1 MTEYI
6 LRLHAETVIDPQITD
21 PIRHSGY
28 DLITKHDD
36 GTVTIEVIDFT
47 STGWLDGA
55 VIDLGKGNAYNIS
68 DNPDIPI
75 YWGRPLTPEEK
86 EQGTP
91 EVKVLATGDNALE
104 AFNKIKLEAALTNK
118 IDLDYNA
125 FFDPRVCNT
134 ATQYWAKEYIPG
146 YENGGVFDGLSGNF
160 YGKDGDYINA
170 GSYEQAQKL
179 KFINNIV
186 EILSL
191 QGKLEDIL
199 TEEEPYISEQYLQI
213 LQSFLSGNLM
223 YDANNEELLNSL
235 IMGIATFTPLP
246 MTLIYQFI
254 NIDGSPIREGF
265 TTASNTRSPLIL
277 DLDGDGVETIGTN
290 SNVYFDHDDNG
301 FAENSGWVGKDD
313 GLLVRDLNNNGQID
327 DGTELF
333 GNNSVLSSGEK
344 AANGFEALKDL
355 DSNNDGIFNSSDTAW
370 NQVKVWKDANSNG
383 LVDEGELLTLEQANV
398 SGINLDYE
406 NSTTT
411 DENGNQHNQTGTFI
425 KTDGSTGSVHD
436 VWFDADMADT
446 IDTIDVVIPEN
457 IAALPNI
464 KGFGNVHDL
473 HMAMALDESGELKTL
488 VQQYMAETDLAA
500 RDTILTNLIYH
511 WAGVEDM
518 DPDGRNPTQ
527 VYDNVLGDSRKLEA
541 LEEFLGEDYVGVWCW
556 GEKDSNP
563 HGKAAPYILQAFEEL
578 KDYAGNQLNAQ
589 SHYKN
594 LMDNIKLVYDGISQ
608 SWTVDI
614 SSALPI
620 LQNLY
625 TAAGTESLALLE
637 DINAMIKS
645 YDSFSEQVIDAF
657 VAAGSSSGSAF
668 EADLLNFGNFGS
680 QGTSLSERLYGT
692 DDDNYLN
699 GYAGND
705 YIYGYDGNDLIVG
718 GNGDDFLVGGN
729 GADIYHFDIGCGN
742 DSIDNTDNDVSNENS
757 DIIRFG
763 EGILPSYVTL
773 VRHGYDLIVRVTYPD
788 ALRPV
793 DSVRVLSYFDEQTT
807 TSAAINKIQ
816 FSDEDET
823 VWDKNYIDEHWNI
836 TPSAGGGTIA
846 EGDDNANTLSGT
858 SKDDVLIGNGGNDTL
873 YADAGNDIIS
883 GGQGDDRLVGGNGDD
898 SYLWNLGDG
907 LDTIEEYAGR
917 DKIVFGAGITFDDL
931 SFEAYSGGGT
941 GLATGLAIYVKGDK
955 TQGIIIT
962 SQFHNYVGENQIE
975 ELHFAD
981 GSKVML
987 TDIPLTLHQ
996 TDKDDKI
1003 SLTDNGDT
1011 VYAAGGN
1018 DTVNGGAGND
1028 TIYGEAGNDTL
1039 YGDDGNDIISGGQ
1052 GDDRLVGGNGD
1063 DSYLWNLGDGLD
1075 TIEEYA
1081 GRDKIVFGAG
1091 ITFDDLSFEA
1101 YSGGGTGLATG
1112 LAIYVKGDKTQGII
1126 ITSQFHNYV
1135 GENQIEELHFA
1146 DGSKVM
1152 LTDIPLTLHQTDK
1165 DDKISLTDN
1174 GDTVYAA
1181 GGNDTVN
1188 GGAGNDTI
1196 YGEAGN
1202 DTLYG
1207 DDGNDIISG
1216 GQGDDRLVGG
1226 NGDDSYL
1233 WNLGDGLDT
1242 IEEYA
1247 GRDKIVFGEGITFD
1261 DLSFTSDG
1269 YSLKITVGGNEN
1281 EGMLIDAHFNYKSIE
1296 TLEFSDGTTV
1306 DLANRLIQ
1314 AMNSFGTDTSST
1326 MDVLPNPTENVSD
1339 MYNLAAGSDLI
1350 KKAV

>member
-742 DSIDNTDNDVSNENS
+742 DSIDNTDNDVSNENP

-883 GGQGDDRLVGGNGDD
+883 GGQGDDRLVGSNGDD

-941 GLATGLAIYVKGDK
+941 GLSTFTGSFSRRFMSASLW
-955 TQGIIIT
+955 
-962 SQFHNYVGENQIE
+962 
-975 ELHFAD
+975 LPWLL
-981 GSKVML
+981 VMACR
-987 TDIPLTLHQ
+987 
-996 TDKDDKI
+996 KE
-1003 SLTDNGDT
+1003 SL
-1011 VYAAGGN
+1011 
-1018 DTVNGGAGND
+1018 
-1028 TIYGEAGNDTL
+1028 
-1039 YGDDGNDIISGGQ
+1039 
-1052 GDDRLVGGNGD
+1052 
-1063 DSYLWNLGDGLD
+1063 
-1075 TIEEYA
+1075 
-1081 GRDKIVFGAG
+1081 
-1091 ITFDDLSFEA
+1091 
-1101 YSGGGTGLATG
+1101 
-1112 LAIYVKGDKTQGII
+1112 
-1126 ITSQFHNYV
+1126 
-1135 GENQIEELHFA
+1135 
-1146 DGSKVM
+1146 M
-1152 LTDIPLTLHQTDK
+1152 
-1165 DDKISLTDN
+1165 
-1174 GDTVYAA
+1174 
-1181 GGNDTVN
+1181 
-1188 GGAGNDTI
+1188 
-1196 YGEAGN
+1196 
-1202 DTLYG
+1202 
-1207 DDGNDIISG
+1207 
-1216 GQGDDRLVGG
+1216 
-1226 NGDDSYL
+1226 
-1233 WNLGDGLDT
+1233 
-1242 IEEYA
+1242 
-1247 GRDKIVFGEGITFD
+1247 
-1261 DLSFTSDG
+1261 
-1269 YSLKITVGGNEN
+1269 
-1281 EGMLIDAHFNYKSIE
+1281 
-1296 TLEFSDGTTV
+1296 
-1306 DLANRLIQ
+1306 
-1314 AMNSFGTDTSST
+1314 
-1326 MDVLPNPTENVSD
+1326 
-1339 MYNLAAGSDLI
+1339 
-1350 KKAV
+1350 

>member
-1 MTEYI
+1 MTEYT
-6 LRLHAETVIDPQITD
+6 LRIHASDVDIPLLGTY
-21 PIRHSGY
+21 RHSGY
-28 DLITKHDD
+28 DLIVVDD
-36 GTVTIEVIDFT
+36 SGNKKMYSIDF
-47 STGWLDGA
+47 STEDTESA
-55 VIDLGKGNAYNIS
+55 TINIKES
-68 DNPDIPI
+68 SVYTIINNNGQMMYWDTTLSEEDI
-75 YWGRPLTPEEK
+75 
-86 EQGTP
+86 
-91 EVKVLATGDNALE
+91 ATGKPEAKDILTGTTALE

-186 EILSL
+186 EILSR

-265 TTASNTRSPLIL
+265 TTAANTRSPLIL

-446 IDTIDVVIPEN
+446 IDTTDVVIPEN

-742 DSIDNTDNDVSNENS
+742 DSIDNTDNDVSNENP

-883 GGQGDDRLVGGNGDD
+883 GGQGDDRLVGSNGDD

-1003 SLTDNGDT
+1003 NLTDNGDT

-1018 DTVNGGAGND
+1018 DTINGGAGND

-1039 YGDDGNDIISGGQ
+1039 YGDDGNDI
-1052 GDDRLVGGNGD
+1052 L
-1063 DSYLWNLGDGLD
+1063 
-1075 TIEEYA
+1075 
-1081 GRDKIVFGAG
+1081 
-1091 ITFDDLSFEA
+1091 
-1101 YSGGGTGLATG
+1101 
-1112 LAIYVKGDKTQGII
+1112 
-1126 ITSQFHNYV
+1126 
-1135 GENQIEELHFA
+1135 
-1146 DGSKVM
+1146 
-1152 LTDIPLTLHQTDK
+1152 
-1165 DDKISLTDN
+1165 
-1174 GDTVYAA
+1174 
-1181 GGNDTVN
+1181 
-1188 GGAGNDTI
+1188 
-1196 YGEAGN
+1196 
-1202 DTLYG
+1202 
-1207 DDGNDIISG
+1207 SG

>member
-742 DSIDNTDNDVSNENS
+742 DSIDNTDNDVSNENP

-1003 SLTDNGDT
+1003 NLTDNGDT

-1165 DDKISLTDN
+1165 DDKINLTDN

>member
-1 MTEYI
+1 MTEYT
-6 LRLHAETVIDPQITD
+6 LRIHASDVDIPLLGTY
-21 PIRHSGY
+21 RHSGY
-28 DLITKHDD
+28 DLIVVDD
-36 GTVTIEVIDFT
+36 SGNKKMYSIDF
-47 STGWLDGA
+47 STEDTESA
-55 VIDLGKGNAYNIS
+55 TINIKES
-68 DNPDIPI
+68 SVYTIINNNGQMI
-75 YWGRPLTPEEK
+75 YWDTTLSEEDI
-86 EQGTP
+86 
-91 EVKVLATGDNALE
+91 ATGKPEAKDILTGTTALE

-191 QGKLEDIL
+191 QGKVEDIL

-265 TTASNTRSPLIL
+265 TTAANTRSPLIL

-446 IDTIDVVIPEN
+446 IDTTDVVIPEN

-645 YDSFSEQVIDAF
+645 YDSFSEQVIDA

-742 DSIDNTDNDVSNENS
+742 DSIDNTDNDVSNENP

-883 GGQGDDRLVGGNGDD
+883 GGQGDDRLVGSNGDD

-1018 DTVNGGAGND
+1018 DTINGGAGND

-1165 DDKISLTDN
+1165 DDKINLTDN

>member
-742 DSIDNTDNDVSNENS
+742 DSIDNTDNDVSNENP

-883 GGQGDDRLVGGNGDD
+883 GGQGDDRLVGSNGDD

-1003 SLTDNGDT
+1003 NLTDNGDT

-1165 DDKISLTDN
+1165 DDKINLTDN

>member
-186 EILSL
+186 EILSR

-265 TTASNTRSPLIL
+265 TTAANTRSPLIL

-446 IDTIDVVIPEN
+446 IDTTDVVIPEN

-742 DSIDNTDNDVSNENS
+742 DSIDNTDNDVSNENP

-883 GGQGDDRLVGGNGDD
+883 GGQGDDRLVGSNGDD

-1018 DTVNGGAGND
+1018 DTINGGAGND

-1181 GGNDTVN
+1181 GGNDTIN

>member
-265 TTASNTRSPLIL
+265 TTAANTRSPLIL

-742 DSIDNTDNDVSNENS
+742 DSIDNTDNDVSNENP

-883 GGQGDDRLVGGNGDD
+883 GGQGDDRLVGSNGDD

-1003 SLTDNGDT
+1003 NLTDNGDT

-1165 DDKISLTDN
+1165 DDKINLTDN

>member
-1 MTEYI
+1 MTEI
-6 LRLHAETVIDPQITD
+6 SQEDKNTIDNFFDKLKDMATTGGEVTLNKIGD
-21 PIRHSGY
+21 YVSKMPIG
-28 DLITKHDD
+28 DLQNLGGLVKKYGHY
-36 GTVTIEVIDFT
+36 GAFFAVQQSIEEH
-47 STGWLDGA
+47 
-55 VIDLGKGNAYNIS
+55 DLGPIGKYALGTGIAVLLIPASATITSATIGAFIIGSLVDLSWDYIEENK
-68 DNPDIPI
+68 DDIFEKI
-75 YWGRPLTPEEK
+75 K
-86 EQGTP
+86 EQ
-91 EVKVLATGDNALE
+91 LAIVGIELNE
-104 AFNKIKLEAALTNK
+104 
-118 IDLDYNA
+118 
-125 FFDPRVCNT
+125 
-134 ATQYWAKEYIPG
+134 
-146 YENGGVFDGLSGNF
+146 DGLSVN
-160 YGKDGDYINA
+160 YCPLSEYNINLLENA
-170 GSYEQAQKL
+170 MWLIQEKYTTAHEQA
-179 KFINNIV
+179 
-186 EILSL
+186 
-191 QGKLEDIL
+191 
-199 TEEEPYISEQYLQI
+199 
-213 LQSFLSGNLM
+213 
-223 YDANNEELLNSL
+223 
-235 IMGIATFTPLP
+235 
-246 MTLIYQFI
+246 
-254 NIDGSPIREGF
+254 
-265 TTASNTRSPLIL
+265 SPLVI
-277 DLDGDGVETIGTN
+277 DLDGDGIETNEEN
-290 SNVYFDHDDNG
+290 STVHFDHDGNG
-301 FAENSGWVGKDD
+301 FAESSGWVGKDD

-355 DSNNDGIFNSSDTAW
+355 DSNNDGVFNSSDTAW

-383 LVDEGELLTLEQANV
+383 VVDEGELLTLEQANV

-742 DSIDNTDNDVSNENS
+742 DSIDNTDNDVSNENP

-773 VRHGYDLIVRVTYPD
+773 VRHGYDLIVRVT
-788 ALRPV
+788 
-793 DSVRVLSYFDEQTT
+793 
-807 TSAAINKIQ
+807 
-816 FSDEDET
+816 
-823 VWDKNYIDEHWNI
+823 
-836 TPSAGGGTIA
+836 
-846 EGDDNANTLSGT
+846 
-858 SKDDVLIGNGGNDTL
+858 
-873 YADAGNDIIS
+873 
-883 GGQGDDRLVGGNGDD
+883 
-898 SYLWNLGDG
+898 
-907 LDTIEEYAGR
+907 
-917 DKIVFGAGITFDDL
+917 
-931 SFEAYSGGGT
+931 
-941 GLATGLAIYVKGDK
+941 
-955 TQGIIIT
+955 
-962 SQFHNYVGENQIE
+962 
-975 ELHFAD
+975 
-981 GSKVML
+981 
-987 TDIPLTLHQ
+987 
-996 TDKDDKI
+996 
-1003 SLTDNGDT
+1003 
-1011 VYAAGGN
+1011 
-1018 DTVNGGAGND
+1018 
-1028 TIYGEAGNDTL
+1028 
-1039 YGDDGNDIISGGQ
+1039 
-1052 GDDRLVGGNGD
+1052 
-1063 DSYLWNLGDGLD
+1063 
-1075 TIEEYA
+1075 
-1081 GRDKIVFGAG
+1081 
-1091 ITFDDLSFEA
+1091 
-1101 YSGGGTGLATG
+1101 
-1112 LAIYVKGDKTQGII
+1112 
-1126 ITSQFHNYV
+1126 
-1135 GENQIEELHFA
+1135 
-1146 DGSKVM
+1146 
-1152 LTDIPLTLHQTDK
+1152 
-1165 DDKISLTDN
+1165 
-1174 GDTVYAA
+1174 
-1181 GGNDTVN
+1181 
-1188 GGAGNDTI
+1188 
-1196 YGEAGN
+1196 
-1202 DTLYG
+1202 
-1207 DDGNDIISG
+1207 
-1216 GQGDDRLVGG
+1216 
-1226 NGDDSYL
+1226 
-1233 WNLGDGLDT
+1233 
-1242 IEEYA
+1242 
-1247 GRDKIVFGEGITFD
+1247 
-1261 DLSFTSDG
+1261 
-1269 YSLKITVGGNEN
+1269 
-1281 EGMLIDAHFNYKSIE
+1281 
-1296 TLEFSDGTTV
+1296 
-1306 DLANRLIQ
+1306 
-1314 AMNSFGTDTSST
+1314 
-1326 MDVLPNPTENVSD
+1326 
-1339 MYNLAAGSDLI
+1339 
-1350 KKAV
+1350 

>member
-1 MTEYI
+1 MTEYT
-6 LRLHAETVIDPQITD
+6 LRIHASDVDIPLLGTY
-21 PIRHSGY
+21 RHSGY
-28 DLITKHDD
+28 DLIVVDD
-36 GTVTIEVIDFT
+36 SGNKKMYSIDF
-47 STGWLDGA
+47 STEDTESA
-55 VIDLGKGNAYNIS
+55 TINIKES
-68 DNPDIPI
+68 SVYTIINNNGQMI
-75 YWGRPLTPEEK
+75 YWDTTLSEEDI
-86 EQGTP
+86 
-91 EVKVLATGDNALE
+91 ATGKPEAKDILTGTTALE

-186 EILSL
+186 EILSR

-265 TTASNTRSPLIL
+265 TTAANTRSPLIL

-446 IDTIDVVIPEN
+446 IDTTDVVIPEN

-742 DSIDNTDNDVSNENS
+742 DSIDNTDNDVSNENP

-883 GGQGDDRLVGGNGDD
+883 GGQGDDRLVGSNGDD

-1018 DTVNGGAGND
+1018 DT
-1028 TIYGEAGNDTL
+1028 I
-1039 YGDDGNDIISGGQ
+1039 
-1052 GDDRLVGGNGD
+1052 
-1063 DSYLWNLGDGLD
+1063 
-1075 TIEEYA
+1075 
-1081 GRDKIVFGAG
+1081 
-1091 ITFDDLSFEA
+1091 
-1101 YSGGGTGLATG
+1101 
-1112 LAIYVKGDKTQGII
+1112 
-1126 ITSQFHNYV
+1126 
-1135 GENQIEELHFA
+1135 
-1146 DGSKVM
+1146 
-1152 LTDIPLTLHQTDK
+1152 
-1165 DDKISLTDN
+1165 
-1174 GDTVYAA
+1174 
-1181 GGNDTVN
+1181 N

>member
-1 MTEYI
+1 MTEYT
-6 LRLHAETVIDPQITD
+6 LRIHASDVDIPLLGTY
-21 PIRHSGY
+21 RHSGY
-28 DLITKHDD
+28 DLIVVDD
-36 GTVTIEVIDFT
+36 SGNKKMYSIDF
-47 STGWLDGA
+47 STEDTESA
-55 VIDLGKGNAYNIS
+55 TINIKES
-68 DNPDIPI
+68 SVYTIINNNGQMI
-75 YWGRPLTPEEK
+75 YWDTTLSEEDI
-86 EQGTP
+86 
-91 EVKVLATGDNALE
+91 ATGKPEAKDILTGTTALE

-645 YDSFSEQVIDAF
+645 YDSFSEQV
-657 VAAGSSSGSAF
+657 
-668 EADLLNFGNFGS
+668 L
-680 QGTSLSERLYGT
+680 SL
-692 DDDNYLN
+692 
-699 GYAGND
+699 
-705 YIYGYDGNDLIVG
+705 IHI
-718 GNGDDFLVGGN
+718 
-729 GADIYHFDIGCGN
+729 
-742 DSIDNTDNDVSNENS
+742 
-757 DIIRFG
+757 
-763 EGILPSYVTL
+763 
-773 VRHGYDLIVRVTYPD
+773 
-788 ALRPV
+788 
-793 DSVRVLSYFDEQTT
+793 
-807 TSAAINKIQ
+807 
-816 FSDEDET
+816 
-823 VWDKNYIDEHWNI
+823 
-836 TPSAGGGTIA
+836 
-846 EGDDNANTLSGT
+846 
-858 SKDDVLIGNGGNDTL
+858 
-873 YADAGNDIIS
+873 
-883 GGQGDDRLVGGNGDD
+883 
-898 SYLWNLGDG
+898 
-907 LDTIEEYAGR
+907 
-917 DKIVFGAGITFDDL
+917 
-931 SFEAYSGGGT
+931 
-941 GLATGLAIYVKGDK
+941 
-955 TQGIIIT
+955 
-962 SQFHNYVGENQIE
+962 
-975 ELHFAD
+975 
-981 GSKVML
+981 
-987 TDIPLTLHQ
+987 
-996 TDKDDKI
+996 
-1003 SLTDNGDT
+1003 
-1011 VYAAGGN
+1011 
-1018 DTVNGGAGND
+1018 
-1028 TIYGEAGNDTL
+1028 
-1039 YGDDGNDIISGGQ
+1039 
-1052 GDDRLVGGNGD
+1052 
-1063 DSYLWNLGDGLD
+1063 
-1075 TIEEYA
+1075 
-1081 GRDKIVFGAG
+1081 
-1091 ITFDDLSFEA
+1091 
-1101 YSGGGTGLATG
+1101 
-1112 LAIYVKGDKTQGII
+1112 
-1126 ITSQFHNYV
+1126 
-1135 GENQIEELHFA
+1135 
-1146 DGSKVM
+1146 
-1152 LTDIPLTLHQTDK
+1152 
-1165 DDKISLTDN
+1165 
-1174 GDTVYAA
+1174 
-1181 GGNDTVN
+1181 
-1188 GGAGNDTI
+1188 
-1196 YGEAGN
+1196 
-1202 DTLYG
+1202 
-1207 DDGNDIISG
+1207 
-1216 GQGDDRLVGG
+1216 
-1226 NGDDSYL
+1226 
-1233 WNLGDGLDT
+1233 
-1242 IEEYA
+1242 
-1247 GRDKIVFGEGITFD
+1247 
-1261 DLSFTSDG
+1261 
-1269 YSLKITVGGNEN
+1269 
-1281 EGMLIDAHFNYKSIE
+1281 
-1296 TLEFSDGTTV
+1296 
-1306 DLANRLIQ
+1306 
-1314 AMNSFGTDTSST
+1314 
-1326 MDVLPNPTENVSD
+1326 
-1339 MYNLAAGSDLI
+1339 
-1350 KKAV
+1350 

>member
-1 MTEYI
+1 MTEYT
-6 LRLHAETVIDPQITD
+6 LRIHASDVDIPLLGTY
-21 PIRHSGY
+21 RHSGY
-28 DLITKHDD
+28 DLIVVDD
-36 GTVTIEVIDFT
+36 SGNKKMYSIDF
-47 STGWLDGA
+47 STEDTESA
-55 VIDLGKGNAYNIS
+55 TINIKES
-68 DNPDIPI
+68 SVYTIINNNGQMI
-75 YWGRPLTPEEK
+75 YWDTTLSEEDI
-86 EQGTP
+86 
-91 EVKVLATGDNALE
+91 ATGKPEAKDILTGTTALE

-186 EILSL
+186 EILSR

-265 TTASNTRSPLIL
+265 TTAANTRSPLIL

-446 IDTIDVVIPEN
+446 IDTTDVVIPEN

-742 DSIDNTDNDVSNENS
+742 DSIDNTDNDVSNENP

-883 GGQGDDRLVGGNGDD
+883 GGQGDDRLVGSNGDD

-1003 SLTDNGDT
+1003 NLTDNGDT

-1165 DDKISLTDN
+1165 DDKINLTDN

>member
-191 QGKLEDIL
+191 QGKVEDIL

-265 TTASNTRSPLIL
+265 TTAANTRSPLIL

-718 GNGDDFLVGGN
+718 GNGDAYARATHEYAFFTSAGRHFL
-729 GADIYHFDIGCGN
+729 
-742 DSIDNTDNDVSNENS
+742 
-757 DIIRFG
+757 
-763 EGILPSYVTL
+763 
-773 VRHGYDLIVRVTYPD
+773 RHGKR
-788 ALRPV
+788 
-793 DSVRVLSYFDEQTT
+793 
-807 TSAAINKIQ
+807 KI
-816 FSDEDET
+816 
-823 VWDKNYIDEHWNI
+823 
-836 TPSAGGGTIA
+836 
-846 EGDDNANTLSGT
+846 
-858 SKDDVLIGNGGNDTL
+858 
-873 YADAGNDIIS
+873 
-883 GGQGDDRLVGGNGDD
+883 
-898 SYLWNLGDG
+898 
-907 LDTIEEYAGR
+907 
-917 DKIVFGAGITFDDL
+917 
-931 SFEAYSGGGT
+931 
-941 GLATGLAIYVKGDK
+941 
-955 TQGIIIT
+955 GII
-962 SQFHNYVGENQIE
+962 H
-975 ELHFAD
+975 
-981 GSKVML
+981 
-987 TDIPLTLHQ
+987 
-996 TDKDDKI
+996 
-1003 SLTDNGDT
+1003 
-1011 VYAAGGN
+1011 
-1018 DTVNGGAGND
+1018 
-1028 TIYGEAGNDTL
+1028 
-1039 YGDDGNDIISGGQ
+1039 
-1052 GDDRLVGGNGD
+1052 
-1063 DSYLWNLGDGLD
+1063 
-1075 TIEEYA
+1075 
-1081 GRDKIVFGAG
+1081 GR
-1091 ITFDDLSFEA
+1091 
-1101 YSGGGTGLATG
+1101 
-1112 LAIYVKGDKTQGII
+1112 
-1126 ITSQFHNYV
+1126 
-1135 GENQIEELHFA
+1135 
-1146 DGSKVM
+1146 
-1152 LTDIPLTLHQTDK
+1152 
-1165 DDKISLTDN
+1165 
-1174 GDTVYAA
+1174 
-1181 GGNDTVN
+1181 
-1188 GGAGNDTI
+1188 
-1196 YGEAGN
+1196 
-1202 DTLYG
+1202 
-1207 DDGNDIISG
+1207 
-1216 GQGDDRLVGG
+1216 
-1226 NGDDSYL
+1226 
-1233 WNLGDGLDT
+1233 
-1242 IEEYA
+1242 
-1247 GRDKIVFGEGITFD
+1247 
-1261 DLSFTSDG
+1261 
-1269 YSLKITVGGNEN
+1269 
-1281 EGMLIDAHFNYKSIE
+1281 
-1296 TLEFSDGTTV
+1296 
-1306 DLANRLIQ
+1306 
-1314 AMNSFGTDTSST
+1314 
-1326 MDVLPNPTENVSD
+1326 
-1339 MYNLAAGSDLI
+1339 
-1350 KKAV
+1350 

>member
-1 MTEYI
+1 MTEYT
-6 LRLHAETVIDPQITD
+6 LRIHASDVDIPLLGTY
-21 PIRHSGY
+21 RHSGY
-28 DLITKHDD
+28 DLIVVDD
-36 GTVTIEVIDFT
+36 SGNKKMYSIDF
-47 STGWLDGA
+47 STEDTESA
-55 VIDLGKGNAYNIS
+55 TINIKES
-68 DNPDIPI
+68 SVYTIINNNGQMI
-75 YWGRPLTPEEK
+75 YWDTTLSEEDI
-86 EQGTP
+86 
-91 EVKVLATGDNALE
+91 ATGKPEAKDILTGTTALE

-186 EILSL
+186 EILSR

-265 TTASNTRSPLIL
+265 TTAANTRSPLIL

-446 IDTIDVVIPEN
+446 IDTTDVVIPEN

-742 DSIDNTDNDVSNENS
+742 DSIDNTDNDVSNENP

-883 GGQGDDRLVGGNGDD
+883 GGQGDDRLVGSNGDD

-1003 SLTDNGDT
+1003 NLTDNGDT

-1039 YGDDGNDIISGGQ
+1039 YGDDGNDILSGGQ

-1165 DDKISLTDN
+1165 DDKINLTDN

-1207 DDGNDIISG
+1207 DDGNDILSG

>member
-265 TTASNTRSPLIL
+265 TTAANTRSPLIL

-742 DSIDNTDNDVSNENS
+742 DSIDNTDNDVSNENP

-807 TSAAINKIQ
+807 TSAAPSYEQQQLSYQNL
-816 FSDEDET
+816 E
-823 VWDKNYIDEHWNI
+823 NY
-836 TPSAGGGTIA
+836 
-846 EGDDNANTLSGT
+846 
-858 SKDDVLIGNGGNDTL
+858 
-873 YADAGNDIIS
+873 
-883 GGQGDDRLVGGNGDD
+883 QGLNRRDWRL
-898 SYLWNLGDG
+898 
-907 LDTIEEYAGR
+907 
-917 DKIVFGAGITFDDL
+917 K
-931 SFEAYSGGGT
+931 
-941 GLATGLAIYVKGDK
+941 
-955 TQGIIIT
+955 
-962 SQFHNYVGENQIE
+962 
-975 ELHFAD
+975 
-981 GSKVML
+981 
-987 TDIPLTLHQ
+987 
-996 TDKDDKI
+996 
-1003 SLTDNGDT
+1003 
-1011 VYAAGGN
+1011 
-1018 DTVNGGAGND
+1018 
-1028 TIYGEAGNDTL
+1028 
-1039 YGDDGNDIISGGQ
+1039 
-1052 GDDRLVGGNGD
+1052 
-1063 DSYLWNLGDGLD
+1063 
-1075 TIEEYA
+1075 
-1081 GRDKIVFGAG
+1081 
-1091 ITFDDLSFEA
+1091 
-1101 YSGGGTGLATG
+1101 
-1112 LAIYVKGDKTQGII
+1112 
-1126 ITSQFHNYV
+1126 
-1135 GENQIEELHFA
+1135 
-1146 DGSKVM
+1146 
-1152 LTDIPLTLHQTDK
+1152 
-1165 DDKISLTDN
+1165 
-1174 GDTVYAA
+1174 
-1181 GGNDTVN
+1181 
-1188 GGAGNDTI
+1188 
-1196 YGEAGN
+1196 
-1202 DTLYG
+1202 
-1207 DDGNDIISG
+1207 
-1216 GQGDDRLVGG
+1216 
-1226 NGDDSYL
+1226 
-1233 WNLGDGLDT
+1233 
-1242 IEEYA
+1242 
-1247 GRDKIVFGEGITFD
+1247 
-1261 DLSFTSDG
+1261 
-1269 YSLKITVGGNEN
+1269 LKH
-1281 EGMLIDAHFNYKSIE
+1281 A
-1296 TLEFSDGTTV
+1296 
-1306 DLANRLIQ
+1306 Q
-1314 AMNSFGTDTSST
+1314 
-1326 MDVLPNPTENVSD
+1326 
-1339 MYNLAAGSDLI
+1339 
-1350 KKAV
+1350 

>member
-265 TTASNTRSPLIL
+265 TTAANTRSPLIL

-742 DSIDNTDNDVSNENS
+742 DSIDNTDNDVSNENP

-883 GGQGDDRLVGGNGDD
+883 GGQGDDRLVGSNGDD

-917 DKIVFGAGITFDDL
+917 DKIVFGEGITFDDL

-1003 SLTDNGDT
+1003 NLTDNGDT

-1039 YGDDGNDIISGGQ
+1039 YGDDGNDILSGGQ

-1081 GRDKIVFGAG
+1081 GRDKIVFGEG

-1165 DDKISLTDN
+1165 DDKINLTDN

-1207 DDGNDIISG
+1207 DDGNDILSG

>member
-191 QGKLEDIL
+191 QGKVEDIL

-742 DSIDNTDNDVSNENS
+742 DSIDNTDNDVSNENP

-883 GGQGDDRLVGGNGDD
+883 GGQGDDRLVGSNGDD

-987 TDIPLTLHQ
+987 TDNPF
-996 TDKDDKI
+996 K
-1003 SLTDNGDT
+1003 
-1011 VYAAGGN
+1011 
-1018 DTVNGGAGND
+1018 
-1028 TIYGEAGNDTL
+1028 
-1039 YGDDGNDIISGGQ
+1039 
-1052 GDDRLVGGNGD
+1052 
-1063 DSYLWNLGDGLD
+1063 
-1075 TIEEYA
+1075 
-1081 GRDKIVFGAG
+1081 RDK
-1091 ITFDDLSFEA
+1091 
-1101 YSGGGTGLATG
+1101 
-1112 LAIYVKGDKTQGII
+1112 
-1126 ITSQFHNYV
+1126 
-1135 GENQIEELHFA
+1135 
-1146 DGSKVM
+1146 
-1152 LTDIPLTLHQTDK
+1152 
-1165 DDKISLTDN
+1165 
-1174 GDTVYAA
+1174 
-1181 GGNDTVN
+1181 
-1188 GGAGNDTI
+1188 
-1196 YGEAGN
+1196 
-1202 DTLYG
+1202 
-1207 DDGNDIISG
+1207 
-1216 GQGDDRLVGG
+1216 
-1226 NGDDSYL
+1226 
-1233 WNLGDGLDT
+1233 
-1242 IEEYA
+1242 
-1247 GRDKIVFGEGITFD
+1247 
-1261 DLSFTSDG
+1261 
-1269 YSLKITVGGNEN
+1269 
-1281 EGMLIDAHFNYKSIE
+1281 
-1296 TLEFSDGTTV
+1296 
-1306 DLANRLIQ
+1306 
-1314 AMNSFGTDTSST
+1314 
-1326 MDVLPNPTENVSD
+1326 
-1339 MYNLAAGSDLI
+1339 
-1350 KKAV
+1350 

>member
-191 QGKLEDIL
+191 QGKVEDIL

-742 DSIDNTDNDVSNENS
+742 DSIDNTDNDVSNENP

-883 GGQGDDRLVGGNGDD
+883 GGQGDDRLVGSNGDD

-1003 SLTDNGDT
+1003 NLTDNGDT

-1165 DDKISLTDN
+1165 DDKINLTDN

>member
-1 MTEYI
+1 MTEYT
-6 LRLHAETVIDPQITD
+6 LRIHASDVDIPLLGTY
-21 PIRHSGY
+21 RHSGY
-28 DLITKHDD
+28 DLIVVDD
-36 GTVTIEVIDFT
+36 SGNKKMYSIDF
-47 STGWLDGA
+47 STEDTESA
-55 VIDLGKGNAYNIS
+55 TINIKES
-68 DNPDIPI
+68 SVYTIINNNGQMI
-75 YWGRPLTPEEK
+75 YWDTTLSEEDI
-86 EQGTP
+86 
-91 EVKVLATGDNALE
+91 ATGKPEAKDILTGTTALE

-186 EILSL
+186 EILSR

-265 TTASNTRSPLIL
+265 TTAANTRSPLIL

-446 IDTIDVVIPEN
+446 IDTTDVVIPEN

-742 DSIDNTDNDVSNENS
+742 DSIDNTDNDVSNENP

-883 GGQGDDRLVGGNGDD
+883 GGQGDDRLVGSNGDD

-1003 SLTDNGDT
+1003 NLTDNGDT

-1018 DTVNGGAGND
+1018 DT
-1028 TIYGEAGNDTL
+1028 I
-1039 YGDDGNDIISGGQ
+1039 
-1052 GDDRLVGGNGD
+1052 
-1063 DSYLWNLGDGLD
+1063 
-1075 TIEEYA
+1075 
-1081 GRDKIVFGAG
+1081 
-1091 ITFDDLSFEA
+1091 
-1101 YSGGGTGLATG
+1101 
-1112 LAIYVKGDKTQGII
+1112 
-1126 ITSQFHNYV
+1126 
-1135 GENQIEELHFA
+1135 
-1146 DGSKVM
+1146 
-1152 LTDIPLTLHQTDK
+1152 
-1165 DDKISLTDN
+1165 
-1174 GDTVYAA
+1174 
-1181 GGNDTVN
+1181 N

>member
-186 EILSL
+186 EILSR

-265 TTASNTRSPLIL
+265 TTAANTRSPLIL

-446 IDTIDVVIPEN
+446 IDTTDVVIPEN

-742 DSIDNTDNDVSNENS
+742 DSIDNTDNDVSNENP

-883 GGQGDDRLVGGNGDD
+883 GGQGDDRLVGSNGDD

-917 DKIVFGAGITFDDL
+917 DKIVFGEGITFDDL

-1003 SLTDNGDT
+1003 NLTDNGDT

-1018 DTVNGGAGND
+1018 DTINGGAGND

-1039 YGDDGNDIISGGQ
+1039 YGDDGNDI
-1052 GDDRLVGGNGD
+1052 L
-1063 DSYLWNLGDGLD
+1063 
-1075 TIEEYA
+1075 
-1081 GRDKIVFGAG
+1081 
-1091 ITFDDLSFEA
+1091 
-1101 YSGGGTGLATG
+1101 
-1112 LAIYVKGDKTQGII
+1112 
-1126 ITSQFHNYV
+1126 
-1135 GENQIEELHFA
+1135 
-1146 DGSKVM
+1146 
-1152 LTDIPLTLHQTDK
+1152 
-1165 DDKISLTDN
+1165 
-1174 GDTVYAA
+1174 
-1181 GGNDTVN
+1181 
-1188 GGAGNDTI
+1188 
-1196 YGEAGN
+1196 
-1202 DTLYG
+1202 
-1207 DDGNDIISG
+1207 SG

>member
-191 QGKLEDIL
+191 QGKVEDIL

-718 GNGDDFLVGGN
+718 GNGDAYARATHEYAFFTSAGRHFL
-729 GADIYHFDIGCGN
+729 
-742 DSIDNTDNDVSNENS
+742 
-757 DIIRFG
+757 
-763 EGILPSYVTL
+763 
-773 VRHGYDLIVRVTYPD
+773 RHGKR
-788 ALRPV
+788 
-793 DSVRVLSYFDEQTT
+793 
-807 TSAAINKIQ
+807 KI
-816 FSDEDET
+816 
-823 VWDKNYIDEHWNI
+823 
-836 TPSAGGGTIA
+836 
-846 EGDDNANTLSGT
+846 
-858 SKDDVLIGNGGNDTL
+858 
-873 YADAGNDIIS
+873 
-883 GGQGDDRLVGGNGDD
+883 
-898 SYLWNLGDG
+898 
-907 LDTIEEYAGR
+907 
-917 DKIVFGAGITFDDL
+917 
-931 SFEAYSGGGT
+931 
-941 GLATGLAIYVKGDK
+941 
-955 TQGIIIT
+955 GII
-962 SQFHNYVGENQIE
+962 H
-975 ELHFAD
+975 
-981 GSKVML
+981 
-987 TDIPLTLHQ
+987 
-996 TDKDDKI
+996 
-1003 SLTDNGDT
+1003 
-1011 VYAAGGN
+1011 
-1018 DTVNGGAGND
+1018 
-1028 TIYGEAGNDTL
+1028 
-1039 YGDDGNDIISGGQ
+1039 
-1052 GDDRLVGGNGD
+1052 
-1063 DSYLWNLGDGLD
+1063 
-1075 TIEEYA
+1075 
-1081 GRDKIVFGAG
+1081 GR
-1091 ITFDDLSFEA
+1091 
-1101 YSGGGTGLATG
+1101 
-1112 LAIYVKGDKTQGII
+1112 
-1126 ITSQFHNYV
+1126 
-1135 GENQIEELHFA
+1135 
-1146 DGSKVM
+1146 
-1152 LTDIPLTLHQTDK
+1152 
-1165 DDKISLTDN
+1165 
-1174 GDTVYAA
+1174 
-1181 GGNDTVN
+1181 
-1188 GGAGNDTI
+1188 
-1196 YGEAGN
+1196 
-1202 DTLYG
+1202 
-1207 DDGNDIISG
+1207 
-1216 GQGDDRLVGG
+1216 
-1226 NGDDSYL
+1226 
-1233 WNLGDGLDT
+1233 
-1242 IEEYA
+1242 
-1247 GRDKIVFGEGITFD
+1247 
-1261 DLSFTSDG
+1261 
-1269 YSLKITVGGNEN
+1269 
-1281 EGMLIDAHFNYKSIE
+1281 
-1296 TLEFSDGTTV
+1296 
-1306 DLANRLIQ
+1306 
-1314 AMNSFGTDTSST
+1314 
-1326 MDVLPNPTENVSD
+1326 
-1339 MYNLAAGSDLI
+1339 
-1350 KKAV
+1350 

>member
-191 QGKLEDIL
+191 QGKVEDIL

-265 TTASNTRSPLIL
+265 TTAANTRSPLIL

-742 DSIDNTDNDVSNENS
+742 DSIDNTDNDVSNENP

-883 GGQGDDRLVGGNGDD
+883 GGQGDDRLVGSNGDD

-1003 SLTDNGDT
+1003 NLTDNGDT

-1165 DDKISLTDN
+1165 DDKINLTDN

>member
-1 MTEYI
+1 
-6 LRLHAETVIDPQITD
+6 
-21 PIRHSGY
+21 
-28 DLITKHDD
+28 
-36 GTVTIEVIDFT
+36 
-47 STGWLDGA
+47 
-55 VIDLGKGNAYNIS
+55 
-68 DNPDIPI
+68 
-75 YWGRPLTPEEK
+75 
-86 EQGTP
+86 
-91 EVKVLATGDNALE
+91 
-104 AFNKIKLEAALTNK
+104 
-118 IDLDYNA
+118 
-125 FFDPRVCNT
+125 
-134 ATQYWAKEYIPG
+134 
-146 YENGGVFDGLSGNF
+146 
-160 YGKDGDYINA
+160 
-170 GSYEQAQKL
+170 
-179 KFINNIV
+179 
-186 EILSL
+186 
-191 QGKLEDIL
+191 
-199 TEEEPYISEQYLQI
+199 
-213 LQSFLSGNLM
+213 M

-742 DSIDNTDNDVSNENS
+742 DSIDNTDNDVSNENP

-883 GGQGDDRLVGGNGDD
+883 GGQGDDRLVGSNGDD

-1003 SLTDNGDT
+1003 N
-1011 VYAAGGN
+1011 
-1018 DTVNGGAGND
+1018 
-1028 TIYGEAGNDTL
+1028 
-1039 YGDDGNDIISGGQ
+1039 
-1052 GDDRLVGGNGD
+1052 
-1063 DSYLWNLGDGLD
+1063 
-1075 TIEEYA
+1075 
-1081 GRDKIVFGAG
+1081 
-1091 ITFDDLSFEA
+1091 
-1101 YSGGGTGLATG
+1101 
-1112 LAIYVKGDKTQGII
+1112 
-1126 ITSQFHNYV
+1126 
-1135 GENQIEELHFA
+1135 
-1146 DGSKVM
+1146 
-1152 LTDIPLTLHQTDK
+1152 
-1165 DDKISLTDN
+1165 LTDN

>member
-446 IDTIDVVIPEN
+446 IDTTDVVIPEN

-742 DSIDNTDNDVSNENS
+742 DSIDNTDNDVSNENP

-883 GGQGDDRLVGGNGDD
+883 GGQGDDRLVGSNGDD

-1018 DTVNGGAGND
+1018 DTINGGAGND

-1181 GGNDTVN
+1181 GGNDTIN

>member
-1 MTEYI
+1 MTEYT
-6 LRLHAETVIDPQITD
+6 LRIHASDVDIPLLGTY
-21 PIRHSGY
+21 RHSGY
-28 DLITKHDD
+28 DLIVVDD
-36 GTVTIEVIDFT
+36 SGNKKMYSIDF
-47 STGWLDGA
+47 STEDTESA
-55 VIDLGKGNAYNIS
+55 TINIKES
-68 DNPDIPI
+68 SVYTIINNNGQMI
-75 YWGRPLTPEEK
+75 YWDTTLSEEDI
-86 EQGTP
+86 
-91 EVKVLATGDNALE
+91 ATGKPEAKDILTGTTALE

-186 EILSL
+186 EILSR

-265 TTASNTRSPLIL
+265 TTAANTRSPLIL

-446 IDTIDVVIPEN
+446 IDTTDVVIPEN

-742 DSIDNTDNDVSNENS
+742 DSIDNTDNDVSNENP

-883 GGQGDDRLVGGNGDD
+883 GGQGDDRLVGSNGDD

-1003 SLTDNGDT
+1003 N
-1011 VYAAGGN
+1011 
-1018 DTVNGGAGND
+1018 
-1028 TIYGEAGNDTL
+1028 
-1039 YGDDGNDIISGGQ
+1039 
-1052 GDDRLVGGNGD
+1052 
-1063 DSYLWNLGDGLD
+1063 
-1075 TIEEYA
+1075 
-1081 GRDKIVFGAG
+1081 
-1091 ITFDDLSFEA
+1091 
-1101 YSGGGTGLATG
+1101 
-1112 LAIYVKGDKTQGII
+1112 
-1126 ITSQFHNYV
+1126 
-1135 GENQIEELHFA
+1135 
-1146 DGSKVM
+1146 
-1152 LTDIPLTLHQTDK
+1152 
-1165 DDKISLTDN
+1165 LTDN

>member
-1 MTEYI
+1 MTEYT
-6 LRLHAETVIDPQITD
+6 LRIHASDVDIPLLGTY
-21 PIRHSGY
+21 RHSGY
-28 DLITKHDD
+28 DLIVVDD
-36 GTVTIEVIDFT
+36 SGNKKMYSIDF
-47 STGWLDGA
+47 STEDTESA
-55 VIDLGKGNAYNIS
+55 TINIKES
-68 DNPDIPI
+68 SVYTIINNNGQMMYWDTTLSEEDI
-75 YWGRPLTPEEK
+75 
-86 EQGTP
+86 
-91 EVKVLATGDNALE
+91 ATGKPEAKDILTGTTALE

-186 EILSL
+186 EILSR

-265 TTASNTRSPLIL
+265 TTAANTRSPLIL

-446 IDTIDVVIPEN
+446 IDTTDVVIPEN

-742 DSIDNTDNDVSNENS
+742 DSIDNTDNDVSNENP

-883 GGQGDDRLVGGNGDD
+883 GGQGDDRLVGSNGDD

-1003 SLTDNGDT
+1003 NLTDNGDT

-1039 YGDDGNDIISGGQ
+1039 YGDDGNDI
-1052 GDDRLVGGNGD
+1052 L
-1063 DSYLWNLGDGLD
+1063 
-1075 TIEEYA
+1075 
-1081 GRDKIVFGAG
+1081 
-1091 ITFDDLSFEA
+1091 
-1101 YSGGGTGLATG
+1101 
-1112 LAIYVKGDKTQGII
+1112 
-1126 ITSQFHNYV
+1126 
-1135 GENQIEELHFA
+1135 
-1146 DGSKVM
+1146 
-1152 LTDIPLTLHQTDK
+1152 
-1165 DDKISLTDN
+1165 
-1174 GDTVYAA
+1174 
-1181 GGNDTVN
+1181 
-1188 GGAGNDTI
+1188 
-1196 YGEAGN
+1196 
-1202 DTLYG
+1202 
-1207 DDGNDIISG
+1207 SG

>member
-186 EILSL
+186 EILSR

-265 TTASNTRSPLIL
+265 TTAANTRSPLIL

-446 IDTIDVVIPEN
+446 IDTTDVVIPEN

-742 DSIDNTDNDVSNENS
+742 DSIDNTDNDVSNENP

-883 GGQGDDRLVGGNGDD
+883 GGQGDDRLVGSNGDD

-1003 SLTDNGDT
+1003 NLTDNGDT

-1165 DDKISLTDN
+1165 DDKINLTDN

>member
-186 EILSL
+186 EILSR

-265 TTASNTRSPLIL
+265 TTAANTRSPLIL

-446 IDTIDVVIPEN
+446 IDTTDVVIPEN

-742 DSIDNTDNDVSNENS
+742 DSIDNTDNDVSNENP

-883 GGQGDDRLVGGNGDD
+883 GGQGDDRLVG
-898 SYLWNLGDG
+898 S
-907 LDTIEEYAGR
+907 
-917 DKIVFGAGITFDDL
+917 
-931 SFEAYSGGGT
+931 
-941 GLATGLAIYVKGDK
+941 
-955 TQGIIIT
+955 
-962 SQFHNYVGENQIE
+962 
-975 ELHFAD
+975 
-981 GSKVML
+981 
-987 TDIPLTLHQ
+987 
-996 TDKDDKI
+996 
-1003 SLTDNGDT
+1003 
-1011 VYAAGGN
+1011 
-1018 DTVNGGAGND
+1018 
-1028 TIYGEAGNDTL
+1028 
-1039 YGDDGNDIISGGQ
+1039 
-1052 GDDRLVGGNGD
+1052 
-1063 DSYLWNLGDGLD
+1063 
-1075 TIEEYA
+1075 
-1081 GRDKIVFGAG
+1081 
-1091 ITFDDLSFEA
+1091 
-1101 YSGGGTGLATG
+1101 
-1112 LAIYVKGDKTQGII
+1112 
-1126 ITSQFHNYV
+1126 
-1135 GENQIEELHFA
+1135 
-1146 DGSKVM
+1146 
-1152 LTDIPLTLHQTDK
+1152 
-1165 DDKISLTDN
+1165 
-1174 GDTVYAA
+1174 
-1181 GGNDTVN
+1181 
-1188 GGAGNDTI
+1188 
-1196 YGEAGN
+1196 
-1202 DTLYG
+1202 
-1207 DDGNDIISG
+1207 
-1216 GQGDDRLVGG
+1216 

>member
-191 QGKLEDIL
+191 QGKVEDIL

-265 TTASNTRSPLIL
+265 TTAANTRSPLIL

-742 DSIDNTDNDVSNENS
+742 DSIDNTDNDVSNENP

-883 GGQGDDRLVGGNGDD
+883 GGQGDDRLVGSNGDD

>member
-1 MTEYI
+1 MTEYT
-6 LRLHAETVIDPQITD
+6 LRIHASDVDIPLLGTY
-21 PIRHSGY
+21 RHSGY
-28 DLITKHDD
+28 DLIVVDD
-36 GTVTIEVIDFT
+36 SGNKKMYSIDF
-47 STGWLDGA
+47 STEDTESA
-55 VIDLGKGNAYNIS
+55 TINIKES
-68 DNPDIPI
+68 SVYTIINNNGQMI
-75 YWGRPLTPEEK
+75 YWDTTLSEEDI
-86 EQGTP
+86 
-91 EVKVLATGDNALE
+91 ATGKPEAKDILTGTTALE

-186 EILSL
+186 EILSR

-265 TTASNTRSPLIL
+265 TTAANTRSPLIL

-446 IDTIDVVIPEN
+446 IDTTDVVIPEN

-742 DSIDNTDNDVSNENS
+742 DSIDNTDNDVSNENP

-883 GGQGDDRLVGGNGDD
+883 GGQGDDRLVGSNGDD

-1003 SLTDNGDT
+1003 NLTDNGDT

-1018 DTVNGGAGND
+1018 DTINGGAGND

-1039 YGDDGNDIISGGQ
+1039 YGDDGNDILSGGQ

-1165 DDKISLTDN
+1165 DDKINLTDN

-1181 GGNDTVN
+1181 GGNDTIN

-1207 DDGNDIISG
+1207 DDGNDILSG

>member
-1 MTEYI
+1 MTEYT
-6 LRLHAETVIDPQITD
+6 LRIHASDVDIPLLGTY
-21 PIRHSGY
+21 RHSGY
-28 DLITKHDD
+28 DLIVVDD
-36 GTVTIEVIDFT
+36 SGNKKMYSIDF
-47 STGWLDGA
+47 STEDTESA
-55 VIDLGKGNAYNIS
+55 TINIKES
-68 DNPDIPI
+68 SVYTIINNNGQMI
-75 YWGRPLTPEEK
+75 YWDTTLSEEDI
-86 EQGTP
+86 
-91 EVKVLATGDNALE
+91 ATGKPEAKDILTGTTALE

-186 EILSL
+186 EILSR

-265 TTASNTRSPLIL
+265 TTAANTRSPLIL

-446 IDTIDVVIPEN
+446 IDTTDVVIPEN

-742 DSIDNTDNDVSNENS
+742 DSIDNTDNDVSNENP

-883 GGQGDDRLVGGNGDD
+883 GGQGDDRLVGSNGDD

-1003 SLTDNGDT
+1003 NLTDNGDT

-1018 DTVNGGAGND
+1018 DTINGGAGND

-1039 YGDDGNDIISGGQ
+1039 YGDDGNDI
-1052 GDDRLVGGNGD
+1052 L
-1063 DSYLWNLGDGLD
+1063 
-1075 TIEEYA
+1075 
-1081 GRDKIVFGAG
+1081 
-1091 ITFDDLSFEA
+1091 
-1101 YSGGGTGLATG
+1101 
-1112 LAIYVKGDKTQGII
+1112 
-1126 ITSQFHNYV
+1126 
-1135 GENQIEELHFA
+1135 
-1146 DGSKVM
+1146 
-1152 LTDIPLTLHQTDK
+1152 
-1165 DDKISLTDN
+1165 
-1174 GDTVYAA
+1174 
-1181 GGNDTVN
+1181 
-1188 GGAGNDTI
+1188 
-1196 YGEAGN
+1196 
-1202 DTLYG
+1202 
-1207 DDGNDIISG
+1207 SG

>member
-742 DSIDNTDNDVSNENS
+742 DSIDNTDNDVSNENP

-883 GGQGDDRLVGGNGDD
+883 GGQGDDRLVGSNGDD
-898 SYLWNLGDG
+898 SYL
-907 LDTIEEYAGR
+907 
-917 DKIVFGAGITFDDL
+917 
-931 SFEAYSGGGT
+931 
-941 GLATGLAIYVKGDK
+941 
-955 TQGIIIT
+955 
-962 SQFHNYVGENQIE
+962 
-975 ELHFAD
+975 
-981 GSKVML
+981 
-987 TDIPLTLHQ
+987 
-996 TDKDDKI
+996 
-1003 SLTDNGDT
+1003 
-1011 VYAAGGN
+1011 GN
-1018 DTVNGGAGND
+1018 VNGYTA
-1028 TIYGEAGNDTL
+1028 
-1039 YGDDGNDIISGGQ
+1039 DIASNGQ
-1052 GDDRLVGGNGD
+1052 R
-1063 DSYLWNLGDGLD
+1063 
-1075 TIEEYA
+1075 
-1081 GRDKIVFGAG
+1081 
-1091 ITFDDLSFEA
+1091 
-1101 YSGGGTGLATG
+1101 
-1112 LAIYVKGDKTQGII
+1112 
-1126 ITSQFHNYV
+1126 
-1135 GENQIEELHFA
+1135 
-1146 DGSKVM
+1146 
-1152 LTDIPLTLHQTDK
+1152 
-1165 DDKISLTDN
+1165 
-1174 GDTVYAA
+1174 
-1181 GGNDTVN
+1181 
-1188 GGAGNDTI
+1188 
-1196 YGEAGN
+1196 
-1202 DTLYG
+1202 
-1207 DDGNDIISG
+1207 
-1216 GQGDDRLVGG
+1216 
-1226 NGDDSYL
+1226 
-1233 WNLGDGLDT
+1233 
-1242 IEEYA
+1242 
-1247 GRDKIVFGEGITFD
+1247 
-1261 DLSFTSDG
+1261 
-1269 YSLKITVGGNEN
+1269 
-1281 EGMLIDAHFNYKSIE
+1281 
-1296 TLEFSDGTTV
+1296 
-1306 DLANRLIQ
+1306 
-1314 AMNSFGTDTSST
+1314 
-1326 MDVLPNPTENVSD
+1326 
-1339 MYNLAAGSDLI
+1339 
-1350 KKAV
+1350 

>member
-1 MTEYI
+1 MTEYT
-6 LRLHAETVIDPQITD
+6 LRIHASDVDIPLLGTY
-21 PIRHSGY
+21 RHSGY
-28 DLITKHDD
+28 DLIVVDD
-36 GTVTIEVIDFT
+36 SGNKKMYSIDF
-47 STGWLDGA
+47 STEDTESA
-55 VIDLGKGNAYNIS
+55 TINIKES
-68 DNPDIPI
+68 SVYTIINNNGQMI
-75 YWGRPLTPEEK
+75 YWDTTLSEEDI
-86 EQGTP
+86 
-91 EVKVLATGDNALE
+91 ATGKPEAKDILTGTTALE

-191 QGKLEDIL
+191 QGKVEDIL

-265 TTASNTRSPLIL
+265 TTAANTRSPLIL

-383 LVDEGELLTLEQANV
+383 FVDEGELLTLEQANV

-446 IDTIDVVIPEN
+446 IDTTDVVIPEN

-742 DSIDNTDNDVSNENS
+742 DSIDNTDNDVSNENP

-873 YADAGNDIIS
+873 YGDAGNDIIS

-1003 SLTDNGDT
+1003 N
-1011 VYAAGGN
+1011 
-1018 DTVNGGAGND
+1018 
-1028 TIYGEAGNDTL
+1028 
-1039 YGDDGNDIISGGQ
+1039 
-1052 GDDRLVGGNGD
+1052 
-1063 DSYLWNLGDGLD
+1063 
-1075 TIEEYA
+1075 
-1081 GRDKIVFGAG
+1081 
-1091 ITFDDLSFEA
+1091 
-1101 YSGGGTGLATG
+1101 
-1112 LAIYVKGDKTQGII
+1112 
-1126 ITSQFHNYV
+1126 
-1135 GENQIEELHFA
+1135 
-1146 DGSKVM
+1146 
-1152 LTDIPLTLHQTDK
+1152 
-1165 DDKISLTDN
+1165 LTDN

>member
-191 QGKLEDIL
+191 QGKVEDIL

-265 TTASNTRSPLIL
+265 TTAANTRSPLIL

-742 DSIDNTDNDVSNENS
+742 DSIDNTDNDVSNENP

-883 GGQGDDRLVGGNGDD
+883 GGQGDDRLVG
-898 SYLWNLGDG
+898 S
-907 LDTIEEYAGR
+907 
-917 DKIVFGAGITFDDL
+917 
-931 SFEAYSGGGT
+931 
-941 GLATGLAIYVKGDK
+941 
-955 TQGIIIT
+955 
-962 SQFHNYVGENQIE
+962 
-975 ELHFAD
+975 
-981 GSKVML
+981 
-987 TDIPLTLHQ
+987 
-996 TDKDDKI
+996 
-1003 SLTDNGDT
+1003 
-1011 VYAAGGN
+1011 
-1018 DTVNGGAGND
+1018 
-1028 TIYGEAGNDTL
+1028 
-1039 YGDDGNDIISGGQ
+1039 
-1052 GDDRLVGGNGD
+1052 
-1063 DSYLWNLGDGLD
+1063 
-1075 TIEEYA
+1075 
-1081 GRDKIVFGAG
+1081 
-1091 ITFDDLSFEA
+1091 
-1101 YSGGGTGLATG
+1101 
-1112 LAIYVKGDKTQGII
+1112 
-1126 ITSQFHNYV
+1126 
-1135 GENQIEELHFA
+1135 
-1146 DGSKVM
+1146 
-1152 LTDIPLTLHQTDK
+1152 
-1165 DDKISLTDN
+1165 
-1174 GDTVYAA
+1174 
-1181 GGNDTVN
+1181 
-1188 GGAGNDTI
+1188 
-1196 YGEAGN
+1196 
-1202 DTLYG
+1202 
-1207 DDGNDIISG
+1207 
-1216 GQGDDRLVGG
+1216 

>member
-1 MTEYI
+1 MTEYT
-6 LRLHAETVIDPQITD
+6 LRIHASDVDIPLLGTY
-21 PIRHSGY
+21 RHSGY
-28 DLITKHDD
+28 DLIVVDD
-36 GTVTIEVIDFT
+36 SGNKKMYSIDF
-47 STGWLDGA
+47 STEDTESA
-55 VIDLGKGNAYNIS
+55 TINIKES
-68 DNPDIPI
+68 SVYTIINNNGQMI
-75 YWGRPLTPEEK
+75 YWDTTLSEEDI
-86 EQGTP
+86 
-91 EVKVLATGDNALE
+91 ATGKPEAKDILTGTTALE

-186 EILSL
+186 EILSR

-265 TTASNTRSPLIL
+265 TTAANTRSPLIL

-446 IDTIDVVIPEN
+446 IDTTDVVIPEN

-742 DSIDNTDNDVSNENS
+742 DSIDNTDNDVSNENP

-883 GGQGDDRLVGGNGDD
+883 GGQGDDRLVGSNGDD

-1003 SLTDNGDT
+1003 NLTDNGDT

-1039 YGDDGNDIISGGQ
+1039 YGDDGNDI
-1052 GDDRLVGGNGD
+1052 L
-1063 DSYLWNLGDGLD
+1063 
-1075 TIEEYA
+1075 
-1081 GRDKIVFGAG
+1081 
-1091 ITFDDLSFEA
+1091 
-1101 YSGGGTGLATG
+1101 
-1112 LAIYVKGDKTQGII
+1112 
-1126 ITSQFHNYV
+1126 
-1135 GENQIEELHFA
+1135 
-1146 DGSKVM
+1146 
-1152 LTDIPLTLHQTDK
+1152 
-1165 DDKISLTDN
+1165 
-1174 GDTVYAA
+1174 
-1181 GGNDTVN
+1181 
-1188 GGAGNDTI
+1188 
-1196 YGEAGN
+1196 
-1202 DTLYG
+1202 
-1207 DDGNDIISG
+1207 SG

>member
-742 DSIDNTDNDVSNENS
+742 DSIDNTDNDVSNENP

-883 GGQGDDRLVGGNGDD
+883 GGQGDDRLVG
-898 SYLWNLGDG
+898 S
-907 LDTIEEYAGR
+907 
-917 DKIVFGAGITFDDL
+917 
-931 SFEAYSGGGT
+931 
-941 GLATGLAIYVKGDK
+941 
-955 TQGIIIT
+955 
-962 SQFHNYVGENQIE
+962 
-975 ELHFAD
+975 
-981 GSKVML
+981 
-987 TDIPLTLHQ
+987 
-996 TDKDDKI
+996 
-1003 SLTDNGDT
+1003 
-1011 VYAAGGN
+1011 
-1018 DTVNGGAGND
+1018 
-1028 TIYGEAGNDTL
+1028 
-1039 YGDDGNDIISGGQ
+1039 
-1052 GDDRLVGGNGD
+1052 
-1063 DSYLWNLGDGLD
+1063 
-1075 TIEEYA
+1075 
-1081 GRDKIVFGAG
+1081 
-1091 ITFDDLSFEA
+1091 
-1101 YSGGGTGLATG
+1101 
-1112 LAIYVKGDKTQGII
+1112 
-1126 ITSQFHNYV
+1126 
-1135 GENQIEELHFA
+1135 
-1146 DGSKVM
+1146 
-1152 LTDIPLTLHQTDK
+1152 
-1165 DDKISLTDN
+1165 
-1174 GDTVYAA
+1174 
-1181 GGNDTVN
+1181 
-1188 GGAGNDTI
+1188 
-1196 YGEAGN
+1196 
-1202 DTLYG
+1202 
-1207 DDGNDIISG
+1207 
-1216 GQGDDRLVGG
+1216 

>member
-186 EILSL
+186 EILSR

-265 TTASNTRSPLIL
+265 TTAANTRSPLIL

-446 IDTIDVVIPEN
+446 IDTTDVVIPEN

-742 DSIDNTDNDVSNENS
+742 DSIDNTDNDVSNENP

-1018 DTVNGGAGND
+1018 DTINGGAGND

-1181 GGNDTVN
+1181 GGNDTIN